1 MLGLYKPLARERGVV
16 AQGLLAQLAAAL
28 TEQHVSLFLG
38 QKKKYFVGREPGTS
52 ICGYLYFLKA
62 ISVKLLCPL
71 QLLIP
76 QWGMAIQFV
85 ERAYAGVD
93 TRLD

>member
-16 AQGLLAQLAAAL
+16 AQGLLAQLAAL

-38 QKKKYFVGREPGTS
+38 QKKNISWAGTS

-93 TRLD
+93 TRQA